1 MLLKNKDRCAQR
13 GMLAQMRKTMKLTV
27 ILLTAV
33 SLQVCAGSYAQKVS
47 LDMKNALL
55 EKAFKSIRKQTGYAF
70 FYESGLL
77 QNTGKIT
84 LQLKDV
90 PLKDALQKC
99 LSSSPLLEYHIVDR
113 TIVIKQ
119 KSADALHTKRE
130 SEPLALAE
138 IRGVVKDEK
147 GKPIAGVSIVIKGT
161 NKGTS
166 TNEKGEFAI
175 EANEGDEVELS
186 IVGYKKKSIVVG
198 KTNSLN
204 ITMEIEVAEE
214 KDIVVVGYGVQRK
227 VSTTSAVSQIK
238 SEDLVRRPVSNLQ
251 QALQGQAP
259 GLTVLDRGGEPGKSA
274 ATIRVRGITTFS
286 GNSDNSAP
294 LVIVDGVEQ
303 PMFNIN
309 PEDVESISVLKDAS
323 STAIYGSRA
332 ANGVLLIT
340 TKRAKTGKVQI
351 AYNGYYAI
359 QKSINNPENMETE
372 AYMRYE
378 QLAYTNQGLAVPARY
393 TDSAITAW
401 VNATDRYKFPYANTW
416 FQTVLKSA
424 PQQSHSISLSGG
436 SDFSRTRVSMRYM
449 DQGGIAPNYGANIR
463 EFRISNDMQLHPKLK
478 LSSDFNYRYNLAK
491 SPFATDIF
499 SRFLHGTLFAA
510 PKYPDGT
517 YGLSPQGF
525 NPLLSAEKSGYRRLA
540 TNFLFANGRL
550 DYQVL
555 QGLTLTAQV
564 SATMEFSGEKAY
576 RNAINNFD
584 SLTGRRYLVANSALT
599 ERRNRYSEITTNYLA
614 NYMKQMGRHEIKAL
628 FGFSELYNTGD
639 TLSAY
644 RERFYNNDIQSIGQG
659 ANDATKDN
667 SGKEYKFGLR
677 SYFARF
683 NYAFDQKYLLEVN
696 GRYDGSSRFTGN
708 RQYSF
713 FPSFSAAWRLTKE
726 AFFANLNTPFS
737 ELKIRGS
744 WGQTGNQTVPL
755 YSYFASL
762 SQGSYT
768 FGGQAAP
775 TLSQTILADPN
786 ISWETN
792 TQTDIGLEG
801 GLFNNRLTF
810 SADYYKKRTTD
821 ILLALPLPV
830 VTGFA
835 SSAQNAGTIDN
846 TGFEFSVGY
855 RDNAHKITYAF
866 SANMAINKN
875 EVIDLK
881 GGGPF
886 INSSY
891 DLDPRYIVK
900 VGLPFNAHWGYK
912 TDGYFQSQEEIDAY
926 PTIAPNT
933 KPGDVKYVDLNK
945 DGKINADDWTMIGNP
960 FPKYTFGAVADI
972 GYAGFTLN
980 MLFQGAADVD
990 TRLSGALSEYGIF
1003 EGFTHKIVT
1012 DNYWT
1017 PERRDAKFPLPRKS
1031 DQRNVNTSDRLII
1044 DGSYLRLK
1052 NLQLAYT
1059 VPATVLRKAG
1069 LKTARVYLAAT
1080 NLLTFSKLNE
1090 WNLDPEAESGRGGY
1104 YPQTRLYT
1112 LGVNLNF

>member
-1 MLLKNKDRCAQR
+1 MH
-13 GMLAQMRKTMKLTV
+13 
-27 ILLTAV
+27 LLTACSLPPGRTAITKAPLIMKLMSV
-33 SLQVCAGSYAQKVS
+33 FLLAISLQVKAEGFSQTITLSEKSTTLQKVLKKINRQS
-47 LDMKNALL
+47 G
-55 EKAFKSIRKQTGYAF
+55 FQF
-70 FYESGLL
+70 FY
-77 QNTGKIT
+77 
-84 LQLKDV
+84 
-90 PLKDALQKC
+90 KDALLNKAGKIDIEVKDATLPEVLDIC
-99 LSSSPLLEYHIVDR
+99 FKNLPVTYSVIEK
-113 TIVIKQ
+113 TIVIRERPVTAQTADKPQ
-119 KSADALHTKRE
+119 SAF
-130 SEPLALAE
+130 AE
-138 IRGVVKDEK
+138 IK
-147 GKPIAGVSIVIKGT
+147 GIVRDGKGEPIAGVSIVIKGT
-161 NKGTS
+161 GKGTS
-166 TNEKGEFAI
+166 TNEKGEFVI
-175 EANEGDEVELS
+175 DANEGDQVEFT
-186 IVGYKKKSIVVG
+186 IVGYKKKSITVG
-198 KTNSLN
+198 KITSLN
-204 ITMEIEVAEE
+204 IVMEIEATEE

-286 GNSDNSAP
+286 GNSDNSTP
-294 LVIVDGVEQ
+294 LIIVDGVEQ

-340 TKRAKTGKVQI
+340 TKRAKAGKVQI
-351 AYNGYYAI
+351 GYSGYYAV
-359 QKSINNPENMETE
+359 QKSMNDPENMETS

-378 QLAYTNQGLAVPARY
+378 QLAYTNQELAVPDKY
-393 TDSAITAW
+393 SDSAINAW

-424 PQQSHSISLSGG
+424 PQHSHTISLSGG
-436 SDFSRTRVSMRYM
+436 NDFSRTRVSMRYM
-449 DQGGIAPNYGANIR
+449 DQDGIAPNYGANIR
-463 EFRISNDMQLHPKLK
+463 EFRISNDMQLRSKLK
-478 LSSDFNYRYNLAK
+478 LSTDFNYRYNLAK
-491 SPFATDIF
+491 SPFATDVF
-499 SRFLHGTLFAA
+499 NRFLHGTLFAA

-525 NPLLSAEKSGYRRLA
+525 NPLLLSEQSGYRNLA

-550 DYQVL
+550 DYEVL
-555 QGLTLTAQV
+555 EGLTLTGQV
-564 SATMEFSGEKAY
+564 SATMQFSEEKAY
-576 RNAINNFD
+576 RNTVNNFD
-584 SLTGRRYLVANSALT
+584 SITGRRYQIANSSLT
-599 ERRNRYSEITTNYLA
+599 ETRNRYYEITTNYLA
-614 NYMKQMGRHEIKAL
+614 NYVKQFGQHEVKGL
-628 FGFSELYNTGD
+628 VGFSELYNNGNN
-639 TLSAY
+639 LSAY

-667 SGKEYKFGLR
+667 SGSEYKFGLR
-677 SYFARF
+677 SYFARL
-683 NYAFDQKYLLEVN
+683 NYAFNQKYLLEVN
-696 GRYDGSSRFTGN
+696 GRYDGSSRFTGDK
-708 RQYSF
+708 QYSF

-726 AFFANLNTPFS
+726 DFFANLNTPFT

-768 FGGQAAP
+768 FGGQAAT
-775 TLSQTILADPN
+775 TLSQTVLADPT

-792 TQTDIGLEG
+792 TQTDIGIEG
-801 GLFNNRLTF
+801 GLFDNRLTF

-835 SSAQNAGTIDN
+835 SSSQNAGTIDN

-855 RDNAHKITYAF
+855 RDNSHKIRYGI
-866 SANMAINKN
+866 SANLAINKN
-875 EVIDLK
+875 EVIDLN

-912 TDGYFQSQEEIDAY
+912 TDGYFQSQAEIDAY

-945 DGKINADDWTMIGNP
+945 DGQINADDWTMIGNP

-972 GYAGFTLN
+972 SYQGFTLN

-1059 VPATVLRKAG
+1059 VPATVLKKTG
-1069 LKTARVYLAAT
+1069 LTTARVYISAT

-1090 WNLDPEAESGRGGY
+1090 WDLDPEVQSGRGDY
-1104 YPQTRLYT
+1104 FPQTRLYT
-1112 LGVNLNF
+1112 LGINLNF

>member
-1 MLLKNKDRCAQR
+1 MHLLTACFLPP
-13 GMLAQMRKTMKLTV
+13 GRKAITKALLIMKLIPV
-27 ILLTAV
+27 FLLAV
-33 SLQVCAGSYAQKVS
+33 SLQVKAEGFSQTITLS
-47 LDMKNALL
+47 
-55 EKAFKSIRKQTGYAF
+55 EKS
-70 FYESGLL
+70 
-77 QNTGKIT
+77 IT
-84 LQLKDV
+84 LQKIFKKINRQSGFQFFY
-90 PLKDALQKC
+90 KDALLNKAGKIDVDVKNATLQQVLDICFKN
-99 LSSSPLLEYHIVDR
+99 LPLTYAVVEK
-113 TIVIKQ
+113 TIVIREKPVTVQ
-119 KSADALHTKRE
+119 TAD
-130 SEPLALAE
+130 EPQSTFAE
-138 IRGVVKDEK
+138 ISGTVKDEK
-147 GKPIAGVSIVIKGT
+147 GEPIAGVSIVIKGT
-161 NKGTS
+161 AKGTS
-166 TNEKGEFAI
+166 TNEQGVFTVD
-175 EANEGDEVELS
+175 ANEGDQIEFS
-186 IVGYKKKSIVVG
+186 IIGYKKKSITVG
-198 KTNSLN
+198 KAAIIN
-204 ITMEIEVAEE
+204 IVMEIEATEE
-214 KDIVVVGYGVQRK
+214 KDIVVIGYGVQRK
-227 VSTTSAVSQIK
+227 VSTTSAISQIK

-286 GNSDNSAP
+286 GNSDNSSP
-294 LVIVDGVEQ
+294 LIIVDGVEQ

-340 TKRAKTGKVQI
+340 TKRAKAGKVQI
-351 AYNGYYAI
+351 GYSGYYAV
-359 QKSINNPENMETE
+359 QKSMNDPENMETS
-372 AYMRYE
+372 AYMQYE
-378 QLAYTNQGLAVPARY
+378 QLAYTNQGLAVPDKY
-393 TDSAITAW
+393 SDSAINAW
-401 VNATDRYKFPYANTW
+401 VNATDRYKFPHANTW
-416 FQTVLKSA
+416 FQTVLRSA
-424 PQQSHSISLSGG
+424 PQHSHTISLSGG
-436 SDFSRTRVSMRYM
+436 NDFSRTRVSMRYM
-449 DQGGIAPNYGANIR
+449 DQDGIAPNYGANIR
-463 EFRISNDMQLHPKLK
+463 EFRISNDMQLRSKLK
-478 LSSDFNYRYNLAK
+478 LSTDFNYRYNLAK
-491 SPFATDIF
+491 SPFATDVF
-499 SRFLHGTLFAA
+499 NRFLHGTLFAA
-510 PKYPDGT
+510 PQYSDGT

-525 NPLLSAEKSGYRRLA
+525 NPLLLAEQSGYRHLA

-550 DYQVL
+550 DYNVL
-555 QGLTLTAQV
+555 EGLTLTAQV
-564 SATMEFSGEKAY
+564 SATMQFSEEKAY
-576 RNAINNFD
+576 RNTVNNFD
-584 SLTGRRYLVANSALT
+584 SLTGRRYQVANSALT
-599 ERRNRYSEITTNYLA
+599 ETRNRYREITTNYLA
-614 NYMKQMGRHEIKAL
+614 NYMKQIGRHEVKGL
-628 FGFSELYNTGD
+628 LGFSELYNNGNNLT
-639 TLSAY
+639 AY

-667 SGKEYKFGLR
+667 GGNEYKFGLR

-696 GRYDGSSRFTGN
+696 GRYDGSSRFTGDK
-708 RQYSF
+708 QYSF

-726 AFFANLNTPFS
+726 AFFANLNTPFT

-775 TLSQTILADPN
+775 TLSQTVLADPT

-801 GLFNNRLTF
+801 ALFDNRLTF

-835 SSAQNAGTIDN
+835 SSSQNAGTIDN
-846 TGFEFSVGY
+846 TGFEFSLGY
-855 RDNAHKITYAF
+855 RDNFHKIKWGI

-875 EVIDLK
+875 EVIDLN

-891 DLDPRYIVK
+891 DLDPRYIVM

-912 TDGYFQSQEEIDAY
+912 TDGYFQSQAEIDTY

-945 DGKINADDWTMIGNP
+945 DGQINADDWTMIGNP

-972 GYAGFTLN
+972 SYQGFTLN

-1017 PERRDAKFPLPRKS
+1017 PDRPDAKFPLPRKS

-1052 NLQLAYT
+1052 NLQLAYA
-1059 VPATVLRKAG
+1059 VPASVLKKTG
-1069 LKTARVYLAAT
+1069 LTTARIYLSAT

-1090 WNLDPEAESGRGGY
+1090 WDLDPEVQSGRGDY
-1104 YPQTRLYT
+1104 FPQTRLYT